1 MDGFEWELGDRALV
15 IALLS
20 TFNYGGIADKY
31 IISAHRSLI
40 PLSLKEK
47 QTNLMARERV
57 LEPLYSISLPSKV

>member
-31 IISAHRSLI
+31 VISAHRSLI

-47 QTNLMARERV
+47 
-57 LEPLYSISLPSKV
+57 

>member
-20 TFNYGGIADKY
+20 TFNYGGTAGKY
-31 IISAHRSLI
+31 VISARQGLI

-47 QTNLMARERV
+47 QTNLVARERV
-57 LEPLYSISLPSKV
+57 LEPLYSISLSSKV